1 MQNNPL
7 VPDEISF
14 KKYLQI
20 GNNDLA
26 TMGTPKIA
34 LLCYNLYIAMVS
46 DRGIAIYFDPWQGL
60 KVRSGIAIYFDPWQ
74 GLKEKYE

>member
-34 LLCYNLYIAMVS
+34 LLPDLKYIEIVTM
-46 DRGIAIYFDPWQGL
+46 
-60 KVRSGIAIYFDPWQ
+60 
-74 GLKEKYE
+74 